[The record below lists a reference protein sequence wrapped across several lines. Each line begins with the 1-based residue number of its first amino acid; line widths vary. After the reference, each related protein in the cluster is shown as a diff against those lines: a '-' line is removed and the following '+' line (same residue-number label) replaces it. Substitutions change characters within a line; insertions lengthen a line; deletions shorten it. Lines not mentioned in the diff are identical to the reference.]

1 MVLKRMLPWLL
12 LAVVS
17 GACASSAPAQRPEP
31 PLPPVLFKSPLKVV
45 LEHYA
50 ELGLSTDQMI
60 AVGQADT
67 TLQEKNKP
75 LHLRLQEL
83 RPMAP
88 PLPPRGG
95 GTGVDNPPP
104 GVNPRNWGGGRRRG
118 AWGGMGGPLPPEAE
132 PESEE
137 AHQQR
142 MQQIQA
148 ILQEMEANETAAV
161 AEAEKALDDQ
171 QKTRVRELVAR
182 HREERQKA
190 REAMQQPA
198 PPPPEQ

>member
-1 MVLKRMLPWLL
+1 MRLKGVVPWLL

-17 GACASSAPAQRPEP
+17 GACASSGPAQRPEP

-67 TLQEKNKP
+67 ALQEKNKP

-83 RPMAP
+83 RPMGP
-88 PLPPRGG
+88 PLPPPGG
-95 GTGVDNPPP
+95 GTSVDNPPP
-104 GVNPRNWGGGRRRG
+104 GVSPRNWGGGRRRSP
-118 AWGGMGGPLPPEAE
+118 WGGMGGPLPPEAE
-132 PESEE
+132 PETD
-137 AHQQR
+137 AARQQR

-161 AEAEKALDDQ
+161 AEAEKALDDK
-171 QKTRVRELVAR
+171 QKARARELVAK
-182 HREERQKA
+182 HREERQRA
-190 REAMQQPA
+190 REAMQR